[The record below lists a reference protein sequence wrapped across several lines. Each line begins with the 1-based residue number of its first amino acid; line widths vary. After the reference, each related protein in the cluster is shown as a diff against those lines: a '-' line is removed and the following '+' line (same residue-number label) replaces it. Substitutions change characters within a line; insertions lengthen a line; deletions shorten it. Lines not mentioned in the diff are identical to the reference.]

1 MGDLRAIARE
11 IILRILKRATEEPL
25 PDEASTTGLSE
36 ITGNLSNQFA
46 FMNNKLSVI
55 GKNTNSKAS
64 LNPNMNAEL
73 AGLFK
78 TIIENED
85 AFYIKMFNNGQELTS
100 LNHSSK
106 SSFILALNIGR
117 GNFKCK

>member
-106 SSFILALNIGR
+106 SSFILALNIGLF
-117 GNFKCK
+117 G